1 MKTTLPKRL
10 PVCAV
15 PAFVLAIAAWLLFC
29 GIINP
34 PAFLKDDTG
43 HTSFFIEMSMVCCG
57 NCAFVLA
64 IIALAR
70 RERFSALSVSAL
82 IAVLTITGLILA
94 AMVKL
99 VGHREGQ

>member
-1 MKTTLPKRL
+1 MKTTRPKRL
-10 PVCAV
+10 PVCAI

-29 GIINP
+29 WIINP

-43 HTSFFIEMSMVCCG
+43 HNFFLIEIVMVCCG
-57 NCAFVLA
+57 NCAFALA

-82 IAVLTITGLILA
+82 IVVLAIMGLILA
-94 AMVKL
+94 AMVML
-99 VGHREGQ
+99 AGHIEGG